1 MHGITSHSS
10 FLVSKKSYLPQLCR
24 TPREWGW
31 DWAGGLFLALTY
43 SERLAMRASDI
54 KLPTRV
60 NQMLYTWVCLVLQWI
75 NESLRDS
82 VRQALAKG
90 GGERSWKGNPS
101 PCGSPWVQ
109 QDFGRKRCWS
119 IGSKGHLESKIL
131 VHIRRNFH
139 LLSPPLSNGSSKGP
153 RSLFYCFRCPC
164 TINSA
169 WHLASEHL

>member
-1 MHGITSHSS
+1 MGLRLRRWPLFSLNLFRAT
-10 FLVSKKSYLPQLCR
+10 CR
-24 TPREWGW
+24 ESLRYQAAYP
-31 DWAGGLFLALTY
+31 Y
-43 SERLAMRASDI
+43 
-54 KLPTRV
+54 V

-75 NESLRDS
+75 NESLRGS

-101 PCGSPWVQ
+101 PCGSPYESSKLDDFQ